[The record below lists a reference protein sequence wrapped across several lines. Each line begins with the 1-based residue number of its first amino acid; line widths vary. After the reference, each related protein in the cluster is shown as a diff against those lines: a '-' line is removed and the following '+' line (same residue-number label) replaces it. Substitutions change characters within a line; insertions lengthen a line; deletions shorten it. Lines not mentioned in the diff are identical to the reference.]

1 MKILLVFGTRPEA
14 IKMCPLA
21 KVLADDPLLDVKICV
36 TAQHRQMLD
45 QVLDIFELTPDFDL
59 DLMKPNQ
66 TLEWLTGAIVEGVGQ
81 VIQQFQPQLVLVH
94 GDTTTSFA
102 AALAAFYQKVD
113 VGHVEA
119 GLRTGDIHSPWPEEA
134 NRKLTAVL
142 TKLHFAPTKSAAD
155 NLTREGIRTQDIY
168 VTGNTVIDALLETRK
183 HIQRQG
189 IQALPEITS
198 ILPKIQNKLV
208 ILITGHRREN
218 FGVGFENICAALK
231 MIALAHPEVQLVYPV
246 HLNPQVQKP
255 VHDFLGNLPNF
266 HLISPLDY
274 QSFVALMDM
283 ANIILT
289 DSGGIQEEAPSL
301 KKPVLVL
308 RDKTE
313 RPEAVEA
320 GTVKLVG
327 TDIEKIVKEVNQLIN
342 DPHAFG
348 HTENPYGDGNACVKI
363 ADIIKSRYQVYTQ

>member
-21 KVLADDPLLDVKICV
+21 KMLATDTQLDVKICV
-36 TAQHRQMLD
+36 TAQHRHMLD
-45 QVLDIFELTPDFDL
+45 QVLSIFELKPDYDL

-66 TLEWLTGAIVEGVGQ
+66 TLEWLTGAIVEGVGK
-81 VIQQFQPQLVLVH
+81 VIKEFQPQIVLVH
-94 GDTTTSFA
+94 GDTTTSFS

-113 VGHVEA
+113 VGHIEA

-142 TKLHFAPTKSAAD
+142 SKLHFAPTQTAAQ
-155 NLTREGIRTQDIY
+155 NLKNEGYLPEHIY
-168 VTGNTVIDALLETRK
+168 VTGNTVIDALFETLAFTRK
-183 HIQRQG
+183 DNYSHPSELSPLFDQLQG
-189 IQALPEITS
+189 
-198 ILPKIQNKLV
+198 KKV

-218 FGVGFENICAALK
+218 FGVGFENICTALK
-231 MIALAHPEVQLVYPV
+231 TIALSNPNVQLIYPV

-255 VHDFLGNLPNF
+255 VYEYLGELDNF
-266 HLISPLDY
+266 HLIEPLDY
-274 QSFVALMDM
+274 QSFVSLMDR
-283 ANIILT
+283 ADIILT

-313 RPEAVEA
+313 RPEAVTA
-320 GTVKLVG
+320 GTVRLVG
-327 TDIEKIVKEVNQLIN
+327 TDIDKIVSEITLLIDN
-342 DPHAFG
+342 PSAFG
-348 HTENPYGDGNACVKI
+348 ETVNPYGDGQACQRIHK
-363 ADIIKSRYQVYTQ
+363 IIKLHYQVD